1 VRDVSTTILAGKLTG
16 HVAEHS
22 FERGLEKM
30 RSEWSEVAF
39 DLMPYKDS
47 GTYVLRGLDD
57 ISAMLDDH
65 ILKAQVMLI
74 IGGGSGSD
82 CIDLCPVLQQVFIV
96 TDPHNNFIT

>member
-1 VRDVSTTILAGKLTG
+1 MTG
-16 HVAEHS
+16 RVAEHS

-65 ILKAQVMLI
+65 ILKAQVMVMI
-74 IGGGSGSD
+74 GGGGGSG
-82 CIDLCPVLQQVFIV
+82 CIGFCLVLQQDFIV
-96 TDPHNNFIT
+96 ADPHNNLVT

>member
-1 VRDVSTTILAGKLTG
+1 MGR
-16 HVAEHS
+16 VAEHS

-47 GTYVLRGLDD
+47 GTFVLRGLDD

-65 ILKAQVMLI
+65 ILKAQVMLMI
-74 IGGGSGSD
+74 GAGGGSG
-82 CIDLCPVLQQVFIV
+82 CIGFCPVLQHVFIV
-96 TDPHNNFIT
+96 TDPHNNFVT